1 MSVLLILSEFFADKL
16 KVTVSMSL
24 PFESANNEHQFLDL
38 ASLREP
44 KRRRLNDDVANL
56 ETNDAFTPQS
66 LPPGVHAKE
75 TDLARWTSYEHTLMA
90 VQNHKGCGNLG
101 NVNNE
106 ALLCPNGGNSNAMHN
121 AACAAQPV
129 ADTSV
134 AELKEEVCFGM
145 VSCTLTALCHAK
157 SSTSTRL
164 WIFPIF

>member
-1 MSVLLILSEFFADKL
+1 
-16 KVTVSMSL
+16 MSL
-24 PFESANNEHQFLDL
+24 PFDSANNELQFRDL

-56 ETNDAFTPQS
+56 ENHDAFIPQR
-66 LPPGVHAKE
+66 LPPDVHAE
-75 TDLARWTSYEHTLMA
+75 EADLARWTSHECTLTA
-90 VQNHKGCGNLG
+90 VRNHKGCGDLD
-101 NVNNE
+101 NVNDA
-106 ALLCPNGGNSNAMHN
+106 ALLCPNGGNSNVMHN
-121 AACAAQPV
+121 MAYAAQPV

-157 SSTSTRL
+157 SSPSIRL